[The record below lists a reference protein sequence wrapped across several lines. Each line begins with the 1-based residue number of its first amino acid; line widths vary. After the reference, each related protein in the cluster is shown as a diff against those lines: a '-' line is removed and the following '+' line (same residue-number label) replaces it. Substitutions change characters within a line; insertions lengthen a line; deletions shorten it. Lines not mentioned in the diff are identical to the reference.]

1 MADPIPFDQLP
12 FRLKVLV
19 RLTEHLQTI
28 ERTTP
33 GALPTYTYSLAPD
46 ASFPDGRVLRGRVA
60 YGDDDPLPM
69 VAIVEDPKQLERDAV
84 PLREVNA
91 SLGDWDLLIQGF
103 IKDDPVHPTD
113 PAYFL
118 AADVAAKLADAKKDT
133 RNILGLGSKK
143 PCVDQ
148 LHIGAPVIRP
158 ADTISA
164 TTYFW
169 LPVRLHLVEDPN
181 NAFT

>member
-1 MADPIPFDQLP
+1 MADPIPFEEMP

-19 RLTEHLQTI
+19 KLTELLQGVQ
-28 ERTTP
+28 RSMP
-33 GALPTYTYSLAPD
+33 GAAATYSYNLAPD
-46 ASFPDGRVLRGRVA
+46 DDFPDGRVLRGRVA
-60 YGDDDPLPM
+60 YGSDDPLPM
-69 VAIVEDPKQLERDAV
+69 LAIVEDPKQLERDAV
-84 PLREVNA
+84 PLRETDA
-91 SLGDWDLLIQGF
+91 SPGDWDLLFQGF

-118 AADVAAKLADAKKDT
+118 AADTVAKLSEANVI
-133 RNILGLGSKK
+133 RNILGLGYKK
-143 PCVDQ
+143 PAVEQ

-158 ADTISA
+158 PDDISA

-169 LPVRLHLVEDPN
+169 LPVRLRLVEDSS

>member
-1 MADPIPFDQLP
+1 MADPIPFDQMP

-19 RLTEHLQTI
+19 KLTELLQTI
-28 ERTTP
+28 SRDMP
-33 GALPTYTYSLAPD
+33 DAAPTYSYSLAPD
-46 ASFPDGRVLRGRVA
+46 ADFPDGRVLRGRVA
-60 YGDDDPLPM
+60 YGSDDPLPM
-69 VAIVEDPKQLERDAV
+69 LAIVEDPKQLERDAV
-84 PLREVNA
+84 PLRETDA
-91 SLGDWDLLIQGF
+91 SPGDWDLLIQGF

-118 AADVAAKLADAKKDT
+118 AADTVAKLTEAKKEV

-143 PCVDQ
+143 PTVDQ

-158 ADTISA
+158 PDDISA

-169 LPVRLHLVEDPN
+169 LPVRLHVVEDPA

>member
-1 MADPIPFDQLP
+1 MADIPFDALP

-19 RLTEHLQTI
+19 KLTELLRTI
-28 ERTTP
+28 ERTTAN
-33 GALPTYTYSLAPD
+33 ALPTYTYSLAVD
-46 ASFPDGRVLRGRVA
+46 ANFPEGRVLRGRVA
-60 YGDDDPLPM
+60 YGADDPLPM
-69 VAIVEDPKQLERDAV
+69 LAIVEDPKQLERDAV
-84 PLREVNA
+84 PDNETA

-118 AADVAAKLADAKKDT
+118 AADATAKLAEAKADI

-143 PCVDQ
+143 PMVEQ

-158 ADTISA
+158 PDDISA

-169 LPVRLHLVEDPN
+169 LPVRLRLVEDTA